1 MFQSMRNRD
10 VPPETCARN
19 RYKCMEYVLK
29 RVSYHYIIMFISPRV
44 GMLAKIHS
52 IWSVWCV
59 GVKFHLRVFS
69 THNLLSISIYKLIQ
83 ISLLSNPATEFYV
96 IYSGYFQPIYVKL
109 PYKTLHL
116 RVLLVAGGGTRGR
129 PRLRLS
135 PLPFPSALSSLLIL
149 QPPLIFNRWW
159 AERLLKSLDLPFGV
173 FITL

>member
-29 RVSYHYIIMFISPRV
+29 RVSYHYIIMFISPQV
-44 GMLAKIHS
+44 GMLAKMHS

-83 ISLLSNPATEFYV
+83 ISLLSNP
-96 IYSGYFQPIYVKL
+96 QPS
-109 PYKTLHL
+109 PTLSIQGISYRSTL
-116 RVLLVAGGGTRGR
+116 NSPTRPCTWESFLVAGGGTRGR

-135 PLPFPSALSSLLIL
+135 PLPFPSVLSSLLIL
-149 QPPLIFNRWW
+149 QPPSIFNRWW
-159 AERLLKSLDLPFGV
+159 AQRLLKSLDLPFGV
-173 FITL
+173 FITS